1 MPTCPLPACL
11 KPAALA
17 LLASLAPLAW
27 GEPLS
32 ATATI
37 VGDDVGAARS
47 EAVREMLWE
56 AGLRAGAVVQSR
68 SALIGGDL
76 RESTVVSTTFRLKR
90 FQIVSEEISQG
101 QLRLSAEVEREPVG
115 VAGCTPSL
123 PLQNI
128 GYGWEGIAGER
139 ASEADEQGGQALGA
153 ALEGEL
159 RARVAPYLQD
169 AGAPRAEAIYR
180 IGAALEQ
187 PGGASGAVLRLQLRG
202 GAGDRLIRELRLPT
216 GPAPLARQ
224 QDTHLGYA
232 LLRQWVPTA
241 ASLRLATDA
250 ARQLEEAIRCLPA
263 LLRIPPPAPDGSFS
277 LPTRSPLDLGQRGL
291 LLFFSAWPV
300 KEGGAVDLL
309 QADGYLTPERVDG
322 QGVRFP
328 GGARLPGRKYP
339 VGGGY
344 LLVL

>member
-1 MPTCPLPACL
+1 MPTCPLPTCL

-32 ATATI
+32 ATVTI
-37 VGDDVGAARS
+37 IGGDLGAARS

-56 AGLRAGAVVQSR
+56 AGMRADAVVHSR

-76 RESTVVSTTFRLKR
+76 RESTVVSTRFRLKR
-90 FQIVSEEISQG
+90 FQIVGEEITQG
-101 QLRLSAEVEREPVG
+101 QLRLSAEIEREAADT
-115 VAGCTPSL
+115 AGCTPSL

-128 GYGWEGIAGER
+128 GYGWEGVAGER

-159 RARVAPYLQD
+159 RASVAAYLQD
-169 AGAPRAEAIYR
+169 PGAPRAEAVYR
-180 IGAALEQ
+180 IGAALEL
-187 PGGASGAVLRLQLRG
+187 PGGTSGAVLRLQLRG
-202 GAGDRLIRELRLPT
+202 SAGDGLIREFRLPA
-216 GPAPLARQ
+216 GPAPLARRE
-224 QDTHLGYA
+224 DTHLGYA

-241 ASLRLATDA
+241 ASLRLAKDA
-250 ARQLEEAIRCLPA
+250 ARQLEEVIRCLPA
-263 LLRIPPPAPDGSFS
+263 LVRIPRLEPDGGFR
-277 LPTRSPLDLGQRGL
+277 LPTRFPLDLGQRGL
-291 LLFFSAWPV
+291 MLFFSAWPV

-309 QADGYLTPERVDG
+309 QADGYLTPERVDEH
-322 QGVRFP
+322 GVRFP